1 MTGSDVIFIFYFYSV
16 KLFEHIISESHYYF
30 DIFEACSDEKWE
42 IWDGRLAEAVVFRML
57 WLALA
62 VSAVEATGD
71 SGRLTWI
78 FWSLFFSLLFMQIFL
93 TKDLQEIYNFNRS
106 ESLSLVSFAM
116 ILLAGVTLKLGT
128 ELIYF
133 WLKRLKSFSW
143 GVLGDCW
150 AETRAIGASTT
161 DWALQMCWACS
172 IWASFSLFWRS

>member
-71 SGRLTWI
+71 SSTLT
-78 FWSLFFSLLFMQIFL
+78 
-93 TKDLQEIYNFNRS
+93 
-106 ESLSLVSFAM
+106 
-116 ILLAGVTLKLGT
+116 
-128 ELIYF
+128 
-133 WLKRLKSFSW
+133 
-143 GVLGDCW
+143 
-150 AETRAIGASTT
+150 
-161 DWALQMCWACS
+161 
-172 IWASFSLFWRS
+172 